1 MPNKTELLDILFSN
15 RGIKKED
22 QDFFLNPSY
31 ERDFGNP
38 FSLKDM
44 EMATVRI
51 FEAITSN
58 QKIVIYSDYDAD
70 GIPAAVIMKDFFDLV
85 DYKNYF
91 VYIPHRHEEGYGLHS
106 LAIDDFVK
114 QKVDLILTFDLGIT
128 AIEEIEKAKIEN
140 IDTIVF
146 DHHLPKTDERT
157 GKDILPCAFAV
168 VDPKRQDCN
177 YKDKFLCGAG
187 IAFKLIQALFEKYKD
202 FWNLKDGHEKWF
214 LDMAGV
220 ATISDQ
226 VPLLLENRAMAYFGL
241 KVLKKTKRP
250 GVVELFLK
258 SGLHVSSVGEEDIA
272 FTLAPRINVASR
284 LADPMLAF
292 ELLSTK
298 DPSKAKALAS
308 ELDKINNDRKKIV
321 ANIMKEVKT
330 ILKKRLENEDFVNSK
345 FVVIGNPKWH
355 VGVLGLIASKIL
367 EEYKKTVFVWG
378 GEDGEIRGSCRAS
391 GNVNLV
397 SIMSSLPE
405 GSLINFGGHKSA
417 GGFSVLRDEIH
428 FLEERISN
436 VFSEYSPEEDPSV
449 FVDASINIDDV
460 TEDNYK
466 TIQMLAPF
474 GMANP
479 RPIFELKNVQII
491 EIKEFGKEKNHL
503 EITFENQRG
512 KKIKAISFFKTR
524 EDFPRVNLEKDSK
537 INLYVSLEKN
547 NFGGREELRLRIID
561 ILE

>member
-1 MPNKTELLDILFSN
+1 MPNKTELLDILFKN

-22 QDFFLNPSY
+22 QDRFLNPSY
-31 ERDFGNP
+31 ERDIYDP
-38 FSLKDM
+38 FLLKDM
-44 EMATVRI
+44 ELAVVRI
-51 FEAITSN
+51 FEAISAN
-58 QKIVIYSDYDAD
+58 EKIVIYSDYDAD
-70 GIPAAVIMKDFFDLV
+70 GIPASVIAKDFFDLV
-85 DYKNYF
+85 GYQNYF

-114 QKVDLILTFDLGIT
+114 QKVGLIVTFDLGIT
-128 AIEEIEKAKIEN
+128 AIEEVAKAKIEN
-140 IDTIVF
+140 IDTVIF
-146 DHHLPKTDERT
+146 DHHLPKVNEQT
-157 GKDILPCAFAV
+157 GQDMLPCAHAI
-168 VDPKRQDCN
+168 VDPKRQDCF
-177 YKDKFLCGAG
+177 YPDKFLCGAG
-187 IAFKLIQALFEKYKD
+187 LAFKFVQAMFLKYKD
-202 FWNLKDGHEKWF
+202 YWNLKEGQEKWF

-220 ATISDQ
+220 ATIADQ
-226 VPLLLENRAMAYFGL
+226 VPLLNENRAIAFFGL
-241 KVLKKTKRP
+241 KVLRKTKRQ
-250 GVVELFLK
+250 GLIELFLK
-258 SGLHVSSVGEEDIA
+258 SGVSISSVNEEDIS

-284 LADPMLAF
+284 LSDPMIAF
-292 ELLSTK
+292 ELLSSK
-298 DPSKAKALAS
+298 DLARAKFLAT
-308 ELDKINNDRKKIV
+308 ELDKINSERKKIV
-321 ANIMKEVKT
+321 AQTMKEVKT
-330 ILKKRLENEDFVNSK
+330 ILKKRFENEDYANSN
-345 FVVIGNPKWH
+345 FIVIGNPKWH

-405 GSLINFGGHKSA
+405 GSLVNFGGHKSA

-428 FLEERISN
+428 FLEERISD
-436 VFSEYSPEEDPSV
+436 VFNGYTEEEDSTV
-449 FVDASINIDDV
+449 FVDASISIDDV

-479 RPIFELKNVQII
+479 RPVFELKNAQIF
-491 EIKEFGKEKNHL
+491 EVKEFGKEKNHL

-524 EDFPRVNLEKDSK
+524 EDFPRVKLEKNSK
-537 INLYVSLEKN
+537 INLYVSFEKN